1 MSPRAAI
8 ARSGPPLALLLLAG
22 ACAGGQGG
30 VPQGASLPEDAVTG
44 AGDPARAAILGSA
57 YAFGHPASLAGR
69 PEAAARAAAQV
80 EYLAAEIPTGPRW
93 VEYSPVV
100 GLALRD
106 ARAEL
111 RTALGIAPAASS
123 QAVVDALYAAS
134 RALRQ
139 GDAEAAGQALRR
151 PALATDGDAVLH
163 RLAALPALP
172 RTGAATA
179 LAQQEMIRVDQDGRF
194 GGAGGSDGGKN

>member
-1 MSPRAAI
+1 MSPRAAV
-8 ARSGPPLALLLLAG
+8 ARSWPPLAVLLLAG
-22 ACAGGQGG
+22 ACAGSQPG
-30 VPQGASLPEDAVTG
+30 VPQGARLPEDAVTG
-44 AGDPARAAILGSA
+44 AGDPTRAAILGSA
-57 YAFGHPASLAGR
+57 YAFGHPASLAGH
-69 PEAAARAAAQV
+69 PADAARAAAQV

-106 ARAEL
+106 ARDEL
-111 RTALGIAPAASS
+111 RSALGIAPDASS
-123 QAVVDALYAAS
+123 QSVVDALYAVS

-139 GDAEAAGQALRR
+139 GDGDAAGRALL
-151 PALATDGDAVLH
+151 PDGGATLR